1 MAAVPT
7 IQNLDIY
14 RGDDE
19 TITLTFKDKV
29 TGLPKN
35 LTGSSFFFTAK
46 INSSDLDSAAVI
58 ARKVTGYSDPTS
70 SGIAMVA
77 LTHTDTAVGLGTYVY
92 DLQWVDVAGNVK
104 TVLKGKL
111 TVHDD
116 VTKATS

>member
-19 TITLTFKDKV
+19 TITLTFVDKI
-29 TGLPKN
+29 TGQPKN

-46 INSSDLDSAAVI
+46 INSSDPDSAAVI
-58 ARKVTGYSDPTS
+58 LKKMTNYSDS
-70 SGIAMVA
+70 SGTGIAMVP

-92 DLQWVDVAGNVK
+92 DVQWVDAAGNVK

-111 TVHDD
+111 TVYDD